1 MVSTQRWPAEHYLL
15 AVFVLLLY
23 GGALAA
29 SPARYLSVSID
40 TVINSKTQLNCYDP
54 DTTIPGMHA
63 IILLYRKM
71 RLC

>member
-1 MVSTQRWPAEHYLL
+1 MVLIQRRPAEHCFLV
-15 AVFVLLLY
+15 VFVLVLC

-54 DTTIPGMHA
+54 DTTIAGMHA